1 QDKQGQILDH
11 WEAHFDLTPL
21 KKALQHY
28 VEEYNN
34 NPNKS
39 GADWEMLDKIWIEEV
54 GRAQREVPAHI
65 AQEYCH
71 PERSFRD
78 IIEDN
83 ALLDVSNPNNL
94 KRALTFYTWG
104 TNSSDLWFSP
114 GSFSVDSGLG
124 FSFAILREGWGAAA
138 WCTGV
143 CDEPGDDLTAISV
156 IDEER
161 TRDLEQSLDNL
172 SQPLIVQSPL
182 SPQRV

>member
-28 VEEYNN
+28 EEEYNKK
-34 NPNKS
+34 PNKS

-71 PERSFRD
+71 PERSFYNVVRN
-78 IIEDN
+78 N
-83 ALLDVSNPNNL
+83 ALLKASNPNNL
-94 KRALTFYTWG
+94 KRQLTFYNWG
-104 TNSSDLWFSP
+104 IFGNDLWFSP
-114 GSFSVDSGLG
+114 GSYSVDSGLG
-124 FSFAILREGWGAAA
+124 FSFAISRGGWLQLAKSWGREAYI
-138 WCTGV
+138 
-143 CDEPGDDLTAISV
+143 DLTALSA

-161 TRDLEQSLDNL
+161 TRDLKQSLDNL

-182 SPQRV
+182 SL